1 MAKQPK
7 QPASIMIT
15 GASSGIGA
23 ALARAYAGPGMFLA
37 ISGRDLTRLNAVAE
51 ELRAK
56 GATVDARVIDVRDGP
71 AMAAW
76 VLAIEAARPLD
87 LVIANAGVAASTLG
101 EAEKADDIRHVLS
114 INVNGT
120 VETVLAVL
128 PAMKARGRGQ
138 IAIMSSLAGL
148 YGFPG
153 ASAYCASRA
162 ATRIWG
168 QSLRAELR
176 PAGIQVSVIC
186 PGFVE
191 TRMTAKS
198 GLWMPGRMGAMR
210 AAGKIIHGLKRD
222 RARIAF
228 PWWMHFGTRLME
240 FMPERLATAWIRREP
255 SPRNGS

>member
-1 MAKQPK
+1 MVKQPK
-7 QPASIMIT
+7 QPGSVMIT
-15 GASSGIGA
+15 GASNGIGA
-23 ALARAYAGPGMFLA
+23 ALARGYAGPGMFLA
-37 ISGRDLTRLNAVAE
+37 ISGRDAGRLAAVAE
-51 ELRAK
+51 QLRAK

-76 VLAIEAARPLD
+76 VAEIEAAHPLD
-87 LVIANAGVAASTLG
+87 LVIANAGVSAGTLG
-101 EAEKADDIRHVLS
+101 ANEAADEIRNVLS
-114 INVNGT
+114 ININGT

-168 QSLRAELR
+168 QSLRAELA
-176 PAGIQVSVIC
+176 PLGISVCVIC

-191 TRMTAKS
+191 TRMTANS
-198 GLWMPGRMGAMR
+198 PLWMPGRMGPVR
-210 AAGKIIHGLKRD
+210 AAGKIIHGLRQG

-228 PWWMHFGTRLME
+228 PWWMHLGTRLME
-240 FMPERLATAWIRREP
+240 FVPERLALAWIRPARD
-255 SPRNGS
+255 